1 MKLYSFPPPIY
12 YCRRNICH
20 AFVPLMLAL
29 LILYV
34 LTHPNIFAFGSSR
47 DEFEGDE
54 DNFDDK

>member
-1 MKLYSFPPPIY
+1 
-12 YCRRNICH
+12 
-20 AFVPLMLAL
+20 MLAL